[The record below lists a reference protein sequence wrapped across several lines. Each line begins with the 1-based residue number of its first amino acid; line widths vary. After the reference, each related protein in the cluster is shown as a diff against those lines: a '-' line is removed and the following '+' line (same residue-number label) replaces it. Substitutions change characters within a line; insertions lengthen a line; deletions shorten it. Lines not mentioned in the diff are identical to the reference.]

1 MDTNTLQELIVNQQ
15 EIIKNIQI
23 VPRQYAFAKN
33 SNYILVGMRRA
44 GKSTLLYKLAQDL
57 VAQGANWSQII
68 YLNFEDERLIDFTV
82 DDFQQIVLVAHQL
95 TDKTPYY
102 FFDEIQNIAG
112 WERFARRM
120 ADQQQHVYI
129 TGSNSQMLGQEF
141 ILRLGG
147 RYLTKY
153 VSPFNFAEYLTALQI
168 PHEKRDLLIAQVRGR
183 VNAAQERYLT
193 YGGLP
198 ETVHNPDARNFLTT
212 VYQNTYLGDIII
224 RHQVR
229 NPQALRLLL
238 SKVAETVMHEVSY
251 SSLYKAV
258 KAAGASISRNTVQD
272 YLDFAEESYLLF
284 KVKNF
289 VYKFAD
295 RESKP
300 RFYFLDN
307 GILNLLLF
315 DKKSALL
322 ENAVAVALHNYY
334 QNDLYTF
341 KSDKNKLDLDFYLPT
356 AKTAVQVAVRLDD
369 YSREREIGALIKFA
383 QKSQEPHRLII
394 VTEYQKETIKQD
406 GQTIEVMPLADFL
419 LEVAGLGE
427 ANYVPDVFG

>member
-1 MDTNTLQELIVNQQ
+1 
-15 EIIKNIQI
+15 
-23 VPRQYAFAKN
+23 
-33 SNYILVGMRRA
+33 
-44 GKSTLLYKLAQDL
+44 
-57 VAQGANWSQII
+57 
-68 YLNFEDERLIDFTV
+68 
-82 DDFQQIVLVAHQL
+82 
-95 TDKTPYY
+95 
-102 FFDEIQNIAG
+102 
-112 WERFARRM
+112 
-120 ADQQQHVYI
+120 
-129 TGSNSQMLGQEF
+129 MLF
-141 ILRLGG
+141 R
-147 RYLTKY
+147 
-153 VSPFNFAEYLTALQI
+153 S
-168 PHEKRDLLIAQVRGR
+168 
-183 VNAAQERYLT
+183 
-193 YGGLP
+193 
-198 ETVHNPDARNFLTT
+198 
-212 VYQNTYLGDIII
+212 YLGDIII

-238 SKVAETVMHEVSY
+238 SKVAETVMREVSY

-258 KAAGASISRNTVQD
+258 KATGAAISRNTVQD

-334 QNDLYTF
+334 QDNLYTF
-341 KSDKNKLDLDFYLPT
+341 KSDKNKIDLDFYLPP

-369 YSREREIGALIKFA
+369 YSREREVGALVKFA
-383 QKSQEPHRLII
+383 KNSREPQRLVI
-394 VTEYQKETIKQD
+394 VTEYQKETIEQD
-406 GQTIEVMPLADFL
+406 GQTIEVLPLADFL